1 MAQRAPALWREL
13 LLATTCLVAASPS
26 SYAASAQPTGFTVAA
41 GQGSGSAPNPTTT
54 LIRQS
59 TDKAIFEWS
68 SFSTS
73 RGFSVGF
80 QQPNSGSIALNRIC
94 GPRATQFDW
103 FLQAHGQVW
112 VGNPDGGP

>member
-41 GQGSGSAPNPTTT
+41 GQGSISAPNPTTT

-73 RGFSVGF
+73 PGFSVVF
-80 QQPNSGSIALNRIC
+80 QHPNSGSSPPQPSP
-94 GPRATQFDW
+94 GPRA
-103 FLQAHGQVW
+103 
-112 VGNPDGGP
+112 PP

>member
-26 SYAASAQPTGFTVAA
+26 SYAASAQPAGFTVAA
-41 GQGSGSAPNPTTT
+41 GQGSVSAPNPTTT

-68 SFSTS
+68 SFSPS
-73 RGFSVGF
+73 RGFRVVF
-80 QQPNSGSIALNRIC
+80 QQPNTGSIAPNRIRC
-94 GPRATQFDW
+94 PRATPLQV
-103 FLQAHGQVW
+103 FLPA
-112 VGNPDGGP
+112 